1 MPLYEYVCKDCGHH
15 FDALRSMKD
24 ADKPIQCRSCHGEQ
38 TSRAL
43 SVFYAQSDGRSITT
57 SGSGCAG
64 CGGGSCASCGG
75 H

>member
-1 MPLYEYVCKDCGHH
+1 MPLYEYKCKDCGAH

-24 ADKPIQCRSCHGEQ
+24 ADKPIQCRSCNGSH

-43 SVFYAQSDGRSITT
+43 SVFFAGSDGKSITN
-57 SGSGCAG
+57 SSSGCAG
-64 CGGGSCASCGG
+64 CGGGQCSSCGG